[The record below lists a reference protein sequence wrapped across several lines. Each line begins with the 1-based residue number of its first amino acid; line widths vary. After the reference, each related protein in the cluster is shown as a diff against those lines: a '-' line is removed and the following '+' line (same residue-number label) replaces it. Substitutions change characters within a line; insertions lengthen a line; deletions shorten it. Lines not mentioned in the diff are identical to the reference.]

1 MKWKSACWLRA
12 DARSLLILYLHGYG
26 FTKNSKEMTMG
37 DSMLRDD
44 SNEVTSGMDR
54 IRYRYKPLKTANAW
68 LRFSYFRYGCVWT
81 AFDSPKFGW

>member
-1 MKWKSACWLRA
+1 
-12 DARSLLILYLHGYG
+12 
-26 FTKNSKEMTMG
+26 MG